1 MILFFPML
9 IAVLVVALLTVGATA
24 VRTVSRLWLRHWIE
38 HRHGD
43 AKRMA
48 RYLERPMRL
57 VHAASTGIAITV
69 FTMGAIIVMQDGAR
83 SLALVRDTVI
93 FTISVVVAG
102 QLVPRA
108 IGRRW
113 APKLVP
119 VFAPALRVVDII
131 VTPFLHVA
139 GAATRLS
146 VPRSGG
152 ATELEARE
160 GLEDLLRDG
169 AFESMR
175 ASEEMAIISG
185 VMQFGEKTV
194 ADVMTPRA
202 DMFTLD
208 ESLEPMEVARRVAQ
222 SAYSRVPMYRQD
234 PDRIVGMLYAFDVF
248 KLAGVRRPPLRPVL
262 VTAPGRAANEL
273 LFELLRARRQLAIVQ
288 DDTGFVAGLV
298 TMEDLLEEL
307 VGDIRDEHDEP
318 AAKIPGA
325 PGA

>member
-1 MILFFPML
+1 MTLLFPML
-9 IAVLVVALLTVGATA
+9 CAVLVVALLTIGATA

-43 AKRMA
+43 THKMS
-48 RYLERPMRL
+48 RYLERPTRL

-83 SLALVRDTVI
+83 SVALIRDTVI
-93 FTISVVVAG
+93 FTLAVVVLG

-108 IGRRW
+108 LGRRW
-113 APKLVP
+113 APRLVP
-119 VFAPALRVVDII
+119 LFVPILRVVDII

-139 GAATRLS
+139 SAVVGLV
-146 VPRSGG
+146 VPRTRRTQE
-152 ATELEARE
+152 AEARE

-175 ASEEMAIISG
+175 ATEEMAIISG

-194 ADVMTPRA
+194 SEVMTPSSE
-202 DMFTLD
+202 MFVLD
-208 ESLEPMEVARRVAQ
+208 ESLEPMELARRVAQ
-222 SAYSRVPMYRQD
+222 SAYSRVPICRGS
-234 PDRIVGMLYAFDVF
+234 PDRIVGMLYAFDVL
-248 KLAGVRRPPLRPVL
+248 KLAGARRPALRPIT
-262 VTAPGRAANEL
+262 VTLPSRPANEL

-288 DDTGFVAGLV
+288 EESGAVVGLV

-318 AAKIPGA
+318 VVRGPGA
-325 PGA
+325 AA